1 MPPPTPKAALPRKKK
16 GPFRA
21 GRIAI
26 LGRPNVGKSTLLNA
40 LVGERIAI
48 TSSHPQTTRD
58 QIRGI
63 FTDEDSQLVFIDTPG
78 VHRAR
83 TKLGAR
89 MNQLARDATRDCE
102 IVFFMT
108 DLAPGSGAE
117 MREVDRVILAQV
129 PEGVPVILVLNK
141 SDKVKDKTKLFP
153 ILAGYEKAH
162 PFAAIVPMSAR
173 KQDSGV
179 ARLIEETK
187 KLLPEGEKIFPDDEL
202 SDRPVRFFVSE
213 MVREQIL
220 AKTRDEV
227 PHGIAV
233 TVERFDETPRVPHI
247 SATIH
252 VDRDGHK
259 KIVIGDKG
267 AVIKAVG
274 IEARKRIEALVG
286 RQVHLE
292 LWVRVTPRWYES
304 DAQLKEM
311 GYGDEG

>member
-1 MPPPTPKAALPRKKK
+1 MPTPPAPRKKK
-16 GPFRA
+16 AAPFRA
-21 GRIAI
+21 GRVAI

-63 FTDEDSQLVFIDTPG
+63 FTDEDAQLVFIDTPG

-108 DLAPGSGAE
+108 DLAPGSGSE

-129 PEGVPVILVLNK
+129 PAKTPVILVLNK
-141 SDKVKDKTKLFP
+141 SDKMKDKTKLFP
-153 ILAGYEKAH
+153 ILEGYAKAH
-162 PFAAIVPMSAR
+162 PFAEIVPMSAR

-179 ARLIEETK
+179 RHLLEAVK
-187 KLLPEGEKIFPDDEL
+187 KLLPVGEKIFPDDEL

-233 TVERFDETPRVPHI
+233 TVERFDEAPRVPHI

-252 VDRDGHK
+252 VDREGHK
-259 KIVIGDKG
+259 KIVIGEKG

-274 IEARKRIEALVG
+274 QGARKRIEELVG

-304 DAQLKEM
+304 DAQLKDM
-311 GYGDEG
+311 GYGADEG

>member
-1 MPPPTPKAALPRKKK
+1 MSTPTAPRKKK
-16 GPFRA
+16 ASFRA
-21 GRIAI
+21 GRVAI

-63 FTDEDSQLVFIDTPG
+63 LTDEEAQLVFIDTPG

-102 IVFFMT
+102 IVFFIT
-108 DLAPGSGAE
+108 DLAPGTSAQI
-117 MREVDRVILAQV
+117 RDVDLAILAQV
-129 PEGVPVILVLNK
+129 PENTPVICVLNK

-153 ILAGYEKAH
+153 VLDGYTKGYN
-162 PFAAIVPMSAR
+162 FAAVVPMSAR
-173 KQDSGV
+173 KQDTGV
-179 ARLIEETK
+179 GRLIQEAK
-187 KLLPEGEKIFPDDEL
+187 NLLPVGEKIFPDDEL
-202 SDRPVRFFVSE
+202 SDRPVRFFVAE
-213 MVREQIL
+213 MVREQLL
-220 AKTRDEV
+220 AKTHDEV

-233 TVERFDETPRVPHI
+233 TVERFDEGKKVPHI

-252 VDRDGHK
+252 VDRDAHK

-274 IEARKRIEALVG
+274 VDARKRIEELVG
-286 RQVHLE
+286 QQVHLE

-311 GYGDEG
+311 GYGDKEG